1 MAGEHGKAAKIWVIY
16 IYYVNSYVM
25 LHCAMKTNDFTLFVY
40 ALFQLS
46 SIYFST
52 NHHKY
57 ARWMILYALE
67 LLNIA
72 EMLRSGGFTINRTGN
87 PFGNVSFD
95 MALEQ
100 LINAEAK

>member
-1 MAGEHGKAAKIWVIY
+1 
-16 IYYVNSYVM
+16 
-25 LHCAMKTNDFTLFVY
+25 MKTNDFTLFGY

-52 NHHKY
+52 NHHNY
-57 ARWMILYALE
+57 ARWITLYALE

-72 EMLRSGGFTINRTGN
+72 EMLRNGGFTINGTGG
-87 PFGNVSFD
+87 PIRNVGVD

-100 LINAEAK
+100 TINAEAKNRLKGIMAYADISTAVNR